1 MTHGETPRDTR
12 MRPPVTHG
20 QIFTFA
26 EAVEVTG
33 KSRSTLHRKREMLRQ
48 AGAHQDAAGVWS
60 IPVSALVACGLLDT
74 PDTRKSVSDTT
85 VRPPNDTRV
94 TPPHDTRMRPPSETP
109 QNGEVEQLRRALA
122 EAEKRAEV
130 AEARAAERDRLIE
143 AQSRTIALL
152 EVRRPDSPEPAPQ
165 PAEELEPLA
174 QSPAPPERA
183 SASPRGKLDGA
194 RRWWRSAGR
203 KSGA

>member
-1 MTHGETPRDTR
+1 M
-12 MRPPVTHG
+12 THG

-74 PDTRKSVSDTT
+74 PDTRKADTRKSVSDTI
-85 VRPPNDTRV
+85 VRPPG
-94 TPPHDTRMRPPSETP
+94 ETP

-143 AQSRTIALL
+143 AQSRALALL
-152 EVRRPDSPEPAPQ
+152 EARPLGDSKLPQEAGAEASPGGDPVQSDSSPEGHAKPSTGM
-165 PAEELEPLA
+165 LG
-174 QSPAPPERA
+174 S
-183 SASPRGKLDGA
+183 A
-194 RRWWRSAGR
+194 RRWWRSSLSR
-203 KSGA
+203 

>member
-1 MTHGETPRDTR
+1 M
-12 MRPPVTHG
+12 THG

-94 TPPHDTRMRPPSETP
+94 TPPAET
-109 QNGEVEQLRRALA
+109 QNVEIGQLRRALA

-130 AEARAAERDRLIE
+130 AEARAVERDRLIE
-143 AQSRTIALL
+143 VQSRALALL
-152 EVRRPDSPEPAPQ
+152 EMRSPGPLGLDENLTHIDMINPRGRGEGGGREPLWNVRRWR
-165 PAEELEPLA
+165 LRLF
-174 QSPAPPERA
+174 
-183 SASPRGKLDGA
+183 RG
-194 RRWWRSAGR
+194 
-203 KSGA
+203 

>member
-12 MRPPVTHG
+12 MRHPVTHG
-20 QIFTFA
+20 QVFTFA

-94 TPPHDTRMRPPSETP
+94 IPPSETP
-109 QNGEVEQLRRALA
+109 PNVEVEQLRRALA

-143 AQSRTIALL
+143 AQSRALALL
-152 EVRRPDSPEPAPQ
+152 EVRQSEVSEPPVTQADEPRSEVAVTQPE
-165 PAEELEPLA
+165 
-174 QSPAPPERA
+174 A
-183 SASPRGKLDGA
+183 SAEVDDTASTGLFKNV
-194 RRWWRSAGR
+194 RRWWRS
-203 KSGA
+203 

>member
-12 MRPPVTHG
+12 MTPPVTHG
-20 QIFTFA
+20 QVFTFA

-48 AGAHQDAAGVWS
+48 VGAHQDAAGVWS
-60 IPVSALVACGLLDT
+60 IPVSALVACGLLDA

-94 TPPHDTRMRPPSETP
+94 TPPDDTRGSE
-109 QNGEVEQLRRALA
+109 EVEQLRRALA

-130 AEARAAERDRLIE
+130 AEAQAAERDRLIE
-143 AQSRTIALL
+143 AQSRALALL
-152 EVRRPDSPEPAPQ
+152 EARRPVTSEPPVTRADEPRPE
-165 PAEELEPLA
+165 ETDVSVEHGKVSTGLF
-174 QSPAPPERA
+174 QS
-183 SASPRGKLDGA
+183 A
-194 RRWWRSAGR
+194 RRWWRS
-203 KSGA
+203 